1 MRSPFLSEREAF
13 RFLLLVIVAMAA
25 VVLAAVLGPTWLA
38 LGVLGLIVVVMA
50 IRITQL
56 RMRHSMEVPLKS
68 APPHVG
74 SASERRV
81 LVVANDTLG
90 DQGLLGGIAMVA
102 SAPGTTVLILAPALV
117 SPGDRVTGAVDVP
130 LAEARTRLAGAL
142 ERIANDLD
150 VKGEVSEA
158 DPIEAIEDS
167 FATFAADEVIV
178 CTRPERTRNGL
189 EPLLAGLARERFA
202 VPVRHLVFEPGSN
215 PQESDREAESKY
227 RREASSRKDK
237 QVMLETV
244 AVVGILAALVLSM
257 VALIRSNQPRAV
269 AASGT
274 ASATS
279 FLSNPVIAE
288 TSIVPE
294 YKVGTRR
301 QEARCLHQHQLRC
314 QSRTAPGDPGRQ
326 HRRTAAQHHRTR
338 SGREHHRDAWSSHLH
353 RRRPEAGHL
362 PVVLRLPVRQRRK
375 WVGDEACRLHER
387 LHHRQLAGLAGPPA
401 ASSNGTRPSGNLQE
415 VV

>member
-56 RMRHSMEVPLKS
+56 RMRHSMEVPLES

-130 LAEARTRLAGAL
+130 LAEARTRLSAAL

-244 AVVGILAALVLSM
+244 AVVGVLAALVLSM

-294 YKVGTRR
+294 YKVGPDGKKHDAFTNTNFAVKAGQPLEIRVDNTDE
-301 QEARCLHQHQLRC
+301 QPH
-314 QSRTAPGDPGRQ
+314 SITA
-326 HRRTAAQHHRTR
+326 
-338 SGREHHRDAWSSHLH
+338 
-353 RRRPEAGHL
+353 PEAGVNITAMPGVHTYT
-362 PVVLRLPVRQRRK
+362 VVVQKPGTYQWFCVYPCDSGANGWAMK
-375 WVGDEACRLHER
+375 H
-387 LHHRQLAGLAGPPA
+387 AGYM
-401 ASSNGTRPSGNLQE
+401 SGYIT
-415 VV
+415 VS